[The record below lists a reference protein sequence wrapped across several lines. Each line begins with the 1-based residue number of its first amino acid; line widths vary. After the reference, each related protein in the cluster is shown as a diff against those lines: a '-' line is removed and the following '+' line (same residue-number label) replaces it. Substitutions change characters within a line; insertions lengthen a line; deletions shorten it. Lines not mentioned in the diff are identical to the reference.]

1 MWRQVLDNRL
11 YHIFSGRWHGG
22 CYIGPHLAVTSADTV
37 HSEQVMQK
45 LQSGFTLIEL
55 MIVVAIIGILA
66 AIAIPAYQDYTRR
79 AYISEVLV
87 AASAVKVA
95 VEEYHAANGSWPTSN
110 ASAGIADATA
120 SRGSSI
126 ARLDV
131 QASGAV
137 SVISVEVS
145 SKIFSGAHV
154 WLTPQTTTSGSYRW
168 VCSGDNDLTRLLPS
182 NCRN

>member
-1 MWRQVLDNRL
+1 MQNR
-11 YHIFSGRWHGG
+11 
-22 CYIGPHLAVTSADTV
+22 
-37 HSEQVMQK
+37 
-45 LQSGFTLIEL
+45 QSGFTLIEL
-55 MIVVAIIGILA
+55 MIVIAIIGILA
-66 AIAIPAYQDYTRR
+66 AMAIPAYQDYTRR

-87 AASAVKVA
+87 AASAAKVA
-95 VEEYHAANGSWPTSN
+95 VEEYHAANGSWPASNASAGIAANGSWPASN

-120 SRGSSI
+120 SRGGSI

-137 SVISVEVS
+137 SIINVEVS
-145 SKIFSGAHV
+145 SKVASGAHV
-154 WLTPQTTTSGSYRW
+154 WLTPQATTSGSYRW

>member
-1 MWRQVLDNRL
+1 MLKNKENC
-11 YHIFSGRWHGG
+11 HFKFHWHGRCLAG
-22 CYIGPHLAVTSADTV
+22 LNIAVTYCDTV
-37 HSEQVMQK
+37 RSEYEMQNR
-45 LQSGFTLIEL
+45 QSGFTLIEL

-87 AASAVKVA
+87 AASAAKTA
-95 VEEYHAANGSWPTSN
+95 VEEYHAANGSWPASN

-120 SRGSSI
+120 SRGGSI

-131 QASGAV
+131 QASGSV

-154 WLTPQTTTSGSYRW
+154 WLTPQATTSGSYRW

>member
-1 MWRQVLDNRL
+1 MLKNKEYRHFKV
-11 YHIFSGRWHGG
+11 RWHCCCFAGLD
-22 CYIGPHLAVTSADTV
+22 LAPTRCDTV
-37 HSEQVMQK
+37 HSECEMQNR
-45 LQSGFTLIEL
+45 QSGFTLIEL
-55 MIVVAIIGILA
+55 MIVIAIIGILA

-87 AASAVKVA
+87 AASAAKTA
-95 VEEYHAANGSWPTSN
+95 MEEYHAANGGWPASN

-120 SRGSSI
+120 SRGSTI

-137 SVISVEVS
+137 SIINVEVS

-154 WLTPQTTTSGSYRW
+154 WLTPQATTSGSYRW